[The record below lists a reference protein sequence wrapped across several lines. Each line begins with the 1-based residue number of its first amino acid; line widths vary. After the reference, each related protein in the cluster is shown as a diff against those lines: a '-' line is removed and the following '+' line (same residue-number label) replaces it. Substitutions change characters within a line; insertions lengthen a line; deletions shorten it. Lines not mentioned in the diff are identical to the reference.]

1 MPQRD
6 RWRARLLLIGAAF
19 YACVPSEDDPQAS
32 ATEGTSGTST
42 GSTTAEPATS
52 DDWPSSSTSPTTSP
66 GPTATSTSTTGF
78 DNATDDTDT
87 AATEGPTSTT
97 GTTGG
102 SRSICGD
109 GIVGGDEECDDGPA
123 NDEHGA
129 CTDDCTI
136 AYCGDEKI
144 QIGKEACDFGEDDGE
159 GKYNGD
165 GSYNGCTALC
175 QLGAHCG
182 DNELQADHE
191 DCEKMGPKMA
201 DGSQCVECKWD
212 ANLLF
217 VSSMSYSGK
226 LGGLEGADAKCQ
238 ALAAAADLPSPE
250 LFMAWISDSDAS
262 PQSRFKPPIDGE
274 YILPNGLEVASDW
287 DSLVAG
293 VDLQVAINVDET
305 KTVITKPFRVWSNT
319 TATGVGLD
327 GSDCNGWTSDE
338 LGVLGSYG
346 TASEVSALWSH
357 TDTEWCSKKYRLY
370 CVGSVG

>member
-1 MPQRD
+1 M
-6 RWRARLLLIGAAF
+6 
-19 YACVPSEDDPQAS
+19 
-32 ATEGTSGTST
+32 
-42 GSTTAEPATS
+42 
-52 DDWPSSSTSPTTSP
+52 
-66 GPTATSTSTTGF
+66 TSTTTGAE
-78 DNATDDTDT
+78 NTTEDTDT
-87 AATEGPTSTT
+87 ATTGEPASTT
-97 GTTGG
+97 WVTDGAP
-102 SRSICGD
+102 SICGD
-109 GIVGGDEECDDGPA
+109 GIVEGDEECDDGPD
-123 NDEHGA
+123 NDEHAA

-144 QIGKEACDFGEDDGE
+144 QTGKEACDFGEDDGE

-165 GSYNGCTALC
+165 GTYNGCTELC

-191 DCEKMGPKMA
+191 DCEKMGPKME
-201 DGSQCVECKWD
+201 DGSQCVECKWE
-212 ANLLF
+212 ANLIF
-217 VSSMSYSGK
+217 VSSMSYSGN

-238 ALAAAADLPSPE
+238 ALAAAAKLPSPE
-250 LFMAWISDSDAS
+250 LFKAWLSDSDGS
-262 PQSRFKPPIDGE
+262 PQSRFEPPVDGE

-293 VDLQVAINVDET
+293 ADLQVAINVDET

-319 TATGVGLD
+319 GSTGFGLD
-327 GSDCNGWTSDE
+327 GPDCNGWTSDE
-338 LGVLGSYG
+338 LGMLGSYG